1 MEVKH
6 TILSQTQ
13 EKQESY
19 QLFFFLELNENKNTI
34 KAVIRGKFVALCF
47 CIKSF
52 VRSQMNNLVIY
63 LKAIAKQ
70 EQATPL
76 KSRWKEIIV
85 RAETDEPKMK
95 KIQKINE
102 IRCQFS
108 GISNKTDKYLAKLT
122 KRMEAN

>member
-1 MEVKH
+1 
-6 TILSQTQ
+6 
-13 EKQESY
+13 
-19 QLFFFLELNENKNTI
+19 
-34 KAVIRGKFVALCF
+34 
-47 CIKSF
+47 
-52 VRSQMNNLVIY
+52 MNNLVIY

-102 IRCQFS
+102 IRC
-108 GISNKTDKYLAKLT
+108 
-122 KRMEAN
+122 